1 MGEATALIV
10 DDEFLI
16 AEALRMQLE
25 DMGLSVCGVAATAG
39 AAVAMAFLHKP
50 EVILMDLRLAGDGG
64 DGVDAALAI
73 HEQVGSKVIFVTG
86 SREPSTMDRIEQ
98 DHPAGVL
105 FKPIY
110 GRQLQN
116 AVNKALA
123 A

>member
-1 MGEATALIV
+1 
-10 DDEFLI
+10 
-16 AEALRMQLE
+16 
-25 DMGLSVCGVAATAG
+25 
-39 AAVAMAFLHKP
+39 
-50 EVILMDLRLAGDGG
+50 
-64 DGVDAALAI
+64 
-73 HEQVGSKVIFVTG
+73 VGSKVIFVTG
-86 SREPSTMDRIEQ
+86 SREPSTMARIEQ

>member
-16 AEALRMQLE
+16 AEGLRMQLE

-39 AAVAMAFLHKP
+39 AAVAMAILYRP
-50 EVILMDLRLAGDGG
+50 EVILMDVRLAGDGG

-86 SREPSTMDRIEQ
+86 SREPSTMARIEQ